1 MFLEQRAKLI
11 QDFTQQQLT
20 YTEGRVKV
28 EEIKTQMHEI
38 SLSDEEQAKMEKQLA
53 LALCNL
59 HSQLL
64 QCTKAYLALQQL
76 VQDILKQETVS
87 GAG

>member
-1 MFLEQRAKLI
+1 M
-11 QDFTQQQLT
+11 T

-28 EEIKTQMHEI
+28 EEIKTQVHEM
-38 SLSDEEQAKMEKQLA
+38 SLSEEEQAKMEKQLA

-64 QCTKAYLALQQL
+64 QCTKVYLSLQQL

-87 GAG
+87 SAGGFYDWFGINRVLV

>member
-1 MFLEQRAKLI
+1 M
-11 QDFTQQQLT
+11 T

-28 EEIKTQMHEI
+28 EEVKAQVHET
-38 SLSDEEQAKMEKQLA
+38 SLSEEEQIKLEKQLA

-64 QCTKAYLALQQL
+64 QCTKVYLSLQQL

-87 GAG
+87 SDTRTQLIDAVILTNSTTG

>member
-11 QDFTQQQLT
+11 QDFSQQQLI

-28 EEIKTQMHEI
+28 EEIKSQMHEI
-38 SLSDEEQAKMEKQLA
+38 SLSEEEQAQMEKQLA
-53 LALCNL
+53 FALCSL

-76 VQDILKQETVS
+76 IQDILKQETVS
-87 GAG
+87 SAG

>member
-1 MFLEQRAKLI
+1 M
-11 QDFTQQQLT
+11 T

-28 EEIKTQMHEI
+28 EEIKTQVHEM
-38 SLSDEEQAKMEKQLA
+38 SLSEEEQAKMEKQLA

-64 QCTKAYLALQQL
+64 QCTKVYLSLQQL

-87 GAG
+87 SAEGFYDWYGINRVLV